1 MTEVKKKVWWQSK
14 TILAGIATVAL
25 VAYSEASNIFGLP
38 PVPDYIYA
46 VLGALGVYGRVTAK
60 AEVGK

>member
-1 MTEVKKKVWWQSK
+1 MTEKKAWWQSK

-25 VAYSEASNIFGLP
+25 VAYSEASSIFGLP
-38 PVPDYIYA
+38 PVPEYVYA
-46 VLGALGVYGRVTAK
+46 ILGALGIYGRMTAK